1 MYNTGSETNRI
12 EKQSKSEVLLE
23 LIKFFKFIEP
33 QKTIP
38 LERDIKLKQILEDTK

>member
-1 MYNTGSETNRI
+1 MYNTSSESNRI
-12 EKQSKSEVLLE
+12 EKQSKSEALLA

-38 LERDIKLKQILEDTK
+38 IERDIKLKQILEDIK